1 MEKKRY
7 ITPCVCETELCEQ
20 SMLCLSGDSA
30 DINHEYDGKRFR
42 LFYGKLARVKHFNG
56 LNVLFAL
63 KTV

>member
-30 DINHEYDGKRFR
+30 DINHKYDDAIQLSNKD
-42 LFYGKLARVKHFNG
+42 VWDDIW
-56 LNVLFAL
+56 
-63 KTV
+63 